1 MQQVAGNQPAH
12 AQVAANNDVDPGH
25 DNGHAAELLQ
35 PGGKVH
41 RYIGKRLH
49 PQLQLAELPG
59 QVFPLIL
66 ALALGVVDLD
76 GIEAGQRL
84 HQHRLTFIGELVGF
98 LDPRHQRALDQ
109 PVHQQRQGIGEQ
121 RDKHQRA
128 TDDANHQQDQQRK
141 WQVDKGGQG
150 QRRKKVADRLEL
162 LEVLR
167 EAPHP
172 LRA

>member
-1 MQQVAGNQPAH
+1 M
-12 AQVAANNDVDPGH
+12 
-25 DNGHAAELLQ
+25 
-35 PGGKVH
+35 
-41 RYIGKRLH
+41 
-49 PQLQLAELPG
+49 
-59 QVFPLIL
+59 FPLIL
-66 ALALGVVDLD
+66 ALALGVINFD

-98 LDPRHQRALDQ
+98 LNPRHQRALDQ

-141 WQVDKGGQG
+141 RQVDKGGQG

>member
-41 RYIGKRLH
+41 RHIGERLH
-49 PQLQLAELPG
+49 PQLQLAQLAG

-66 ALALGVVDLD
+66 ALALGVIDLN
-76 GIEAGQRL
+76 GIQAGERL
-84 HQHRLTFIGELVGF
+84 HQHRLAFVGELIGF

-109 PVHQQRQGIGEQ
+109 PVHQQRPP
-121 RDKHQRA
+121 
-128 TDDANHQQDQQRK
+128 DDANHQQDQQGKR
-141 WQVDKGGQG
+141 QVDKGGQR
-150 QRRKKVADRLEL
+150 QRRQEVADRLEL

-167 EAPHP
+167 KAPYSRRAELHLHP
-172 LRA
+172 